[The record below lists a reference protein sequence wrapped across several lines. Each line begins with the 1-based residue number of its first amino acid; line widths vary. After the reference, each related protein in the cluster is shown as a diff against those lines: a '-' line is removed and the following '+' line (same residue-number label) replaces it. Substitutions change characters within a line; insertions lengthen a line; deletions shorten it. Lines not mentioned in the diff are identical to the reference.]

1 MATEDPACYSV
12 CLRPV
17 QRKRTLGCFMTMSF
31 VRRPLGLQDQTLPQ
45 AVSDA
50 LNPSAEDLRHERV
63 EDASSFLERV
73 QAKID
78 SYKAGHA
85 TGPGG
90 PVGR

>member
-1 MATEDPACYSV
+1 
-12 CLRPV
+12 
-17 QRKRTLGCFMTMSF
+17 
-31 VRRPLGLQDQTLPQ
+31 
-45 AVSDA
+45 VSDA
-50 LNPSAEDLRHERV
+50 LNASAEDLRHERV

-85 TGPGG
+85 TRPGG